1 MLVAVVVALGVVVF
15 TFASGGLGTLTG
27 NFTHLIAN
35 QGNAVDEN
43 LVVMQ
48 VTFTFTGTAG
58 ADVFVRNDG
67 TITST
72 LVSVFVVDQSTGALV
87 SQFTTG
93 SLPATLNAGAFFDIN
108 LHQAGATFTPAHGH
122 TYLFKVTSS
131 FGSSVSFNAE
141 AS

>member
-1 MLVAVVVALGVVVF
+1 MLVAVVVALGVLVF
-15 TFASGGLGTLTG
+15 TFASGGLGALTG

-35 QGNAVDEN
+35 EENSVDEH

-48 VTFTFTGTAG
+48 VTFTFTGTTG
-58 ADVFVRNDG
+58 ADVYVRNDG
-67 TITST
+67 TVSST

-87 SQFTTG
+87 SQFTAG
-93 SLPATLNAGAFFDIN
+93 SLPATLSVGAFLDIN
-108 LHQAGATFTPAHGH
+108 LHQAGATFTPTHGH

-131 FGSSVSFNAE
+131 LGSSATFDAE